1 MDEGYADSNAV
12 VVGDDVFDNT
22 STFLWGEMI
31 DFAVDT
37 GAVVKGIAA
46 MGAAVVSGGYTL
58 LSPSILLCSIVGWG
72 CPSASMLADGD
83 RERFPPFPL

>member
-1 MDEGYADSNAV
+1 MDEGYADSDDVV

-31 DFAVDT
+31 DFAVAV
-37 GAVVKGIAA
+37 AVVMGIAA

-72 CPSASMLADGD
+72 
-83 RERFPPFPL
+83 

>member
-22 STFLWGEMI
+22 STFFWGEMI
-31 DFAVDT
+31 DFAVAV
-37 GAVVKGIAA
+37 AVVMGIAA

-58 LSPSILLCSIVGWG
+58 LSPSIVLCSIVGWG
-72 CPSASMLADGD
+72 
-83 RERFPPFPL
+83 